1 MISVPN
7 LLWAHPLVA
16 KPITKTTR
24 ARQRTMRATLR
35 GMDAAPQPAIVHKS
49 SRRVPQVK
57 YDYWNCWQTSP
68 WYSAKFFPSCQ
79 KQWHKSFSLYFSV
92 SYSWL
97 CNLFIQHTIDR
108 GIRKRREKAP
118 QNITRAL
125 STLYIV
131 FMTPLKRIW
140 TINQDIKLFVKF
152 VCIHFPQCQVSE
164 GIFIYRYFLH
174 FRDFFFF
181 VYDSYMY
188 VMMKSNQILSAHR
201 YTIWFS

>member
-164 GIFIYRYFLH
+164 DIFIYRYFLH
-174 FRDFFFF
+174 FRDFFSLFMTRTCMSWWNRTK
-181 VYDSYMY
+181 Y
-188 VMMKSNQILSAHR
+188 I
-201 YTIWFS
+201 